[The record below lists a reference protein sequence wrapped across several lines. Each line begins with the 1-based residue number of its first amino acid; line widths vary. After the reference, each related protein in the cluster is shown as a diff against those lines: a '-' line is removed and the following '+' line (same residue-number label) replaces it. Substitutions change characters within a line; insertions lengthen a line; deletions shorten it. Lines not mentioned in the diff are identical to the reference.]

1 MKTRLSYI
9 IREIIGYFVFAVIYC
24 IIIVT
29 ICCVSC
35 GNSNEIYFD
44 TEQQAVVK
52 CKGTISN
59 LYITSKDNKDYL
71 HFSVLQGKK
80 GSNTF
85 SIKELNKNYSIEIT
99 STLIDLHN
107 FKLRPETEYE
117 IENHSNGDTPNGKL
131 IIKTDKN
138 SSVIYADKT
147 SCE

>member
-1 MKTRLSYI
+1 MTMKKRLI
-9 IREIIGYFVFAVIYC
+9 KEIAVICC

-44 TEQQAVVK
+44 MESQSVVR
-52 CKGTISN
+52 CNSSILN
-59 LYITSKDNKDYL
+59 LYIKSKDNKDYL
-71 HFSVLQGKK
+71 HFSVLQGEKA
-80 GSNTF
+80 SIAL
-85 SIKELNKNYSIEIT
+85 SIKELNKKYSIDIT
-99 STLIDLHN
+99 STFIDLKN

-131 IIKTDKN
+131 TIKTDKN

-147 SCE
+147 SCQF